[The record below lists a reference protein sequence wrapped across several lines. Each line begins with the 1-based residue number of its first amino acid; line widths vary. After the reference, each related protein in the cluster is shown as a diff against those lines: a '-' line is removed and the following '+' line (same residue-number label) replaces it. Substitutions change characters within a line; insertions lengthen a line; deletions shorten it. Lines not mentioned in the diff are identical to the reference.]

1 MKWAVT
7 QWGLMII
14 TITVIGESCLPLR
27 AAIRAQAYELRSTH
41 LISILKGKKRKGLA
55 ANLFSPE

>member
-1 MKWAVT
+1 MKWTVR

-27 AAIRAQAYELRSTH
+27 AAIRARAYELTSTH
-41 LISILKGKKRKGLA
+41 LISILKDKKKENGGA
-55 ANLFSPE
+55 ETAGY